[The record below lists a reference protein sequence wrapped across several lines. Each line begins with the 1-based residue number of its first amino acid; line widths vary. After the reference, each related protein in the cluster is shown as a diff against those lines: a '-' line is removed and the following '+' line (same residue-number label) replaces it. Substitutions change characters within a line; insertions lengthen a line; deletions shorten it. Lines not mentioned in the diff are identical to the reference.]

1 MSWCQAVENLKKA
14 RETLGEKAKLL
25 AGIMPVVSQ
34 RNAIFMEN
42 EINGIHVEQAII
54 DRFAGL
60 DRKNWKCAVM
70 GVVPPYLLF
79 GWWIF
84 LIERRS
90 MIKDR
95 ETLIM

>member
-1 MSWCQAVENLKKA
+1 
-14 RETLGEKAKLL
+14 
-25 AGIMPVVSQ
+25 
-34 RNAIFMEN
+34 
-42 EINGIHVEQAII
+42 
-54 DRFAGL
+54 
-60 DRKNWKCAVM
+60 M

-95 ETLIM
+95 ETLIIYYALLKLRMLETPP